1 MLVCLSLALL
11 AQATITLFVV
21 RAVTFALDDT
31 GVGLFYAA
39 VAAGS
44 VTGSVVAG
52 ARAEHATPLYPAA
65 IAMGICAIAL
75 AVFGVAGSVLLSVI
89 ALIIAGF
96 ATDFYEVVGLT
107 YFQGA
112 IPDSIYARFF
122 SVFLLALSAGG
133 LVGAV
138 AGPALERALGV
149 GLSLVILSAPS
160 LALAC
165 VLGVMSKSWRAAEC
179 SRGH

>member
-21 RAVTFALDDT
+21 RALTFALDDG

-39 VAAGS
+39 VGVGS
-44 VTGSVVAG
+44 VTGGIVAG
-52 ARAEHATPLYPAA
+52 AREEHAAPLFPAA

-96 ATDFYEVVGLT
+96 ATDFYEVIGLT
-107 YFQGA
+107 FFQGA
-112 IPDSIYARFF
+112 IPDAVYARFF

-138 AGPALERALGV
+138 AGPVLERVLGV
-149 GLSLVILSAPS
+149 GMSLVILALPS
-160 LALAC
+160 LVLASALGA
-165 VLGVMSKSWRAAEC
+165 MSKNWRHAEWN
-179 SRGH
+179 RGH